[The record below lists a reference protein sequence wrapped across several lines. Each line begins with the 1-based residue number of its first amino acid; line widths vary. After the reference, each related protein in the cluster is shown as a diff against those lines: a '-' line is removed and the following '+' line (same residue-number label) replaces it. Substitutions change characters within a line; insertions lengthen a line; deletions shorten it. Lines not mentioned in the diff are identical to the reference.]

1 VCGPLS
7 AEVVAADALDV
18 ETLRLDALNL
28 VPPEEVRVLRE
39 QGVFNR
45 IWVDTLENLVTIVET
60 LARTV
65 FNAAVSDATS
75 RVKSKGNVFQRL
87 DDLAD
92 LFVDAG
98 YPDVRRLVSE
108 GVWLRLQESWAARP
122 VFTHNDGVIDDKSVS
137 KLQVA
142 RSSASAPESLSRCVA
157 GHDGRTGPLCHY
169 RRFHAT

>member
-65 FNAAVSDATS
+65 FNARVSDATS
-75 RVKSKGNVFQRL
+75 RVR
-87 DDLAD
+87 
-92 LFVDAG
+92 AG
-98 YPDVRRLVSE
+98 EIFS
-108 GVWLRLQESWAARP
+108 AA
-122 VFTHNDGVIDDKSVS
+122 
-137 KLQVA
+137 
-142 RSSASAPESLSRCVA
+142 
-157 GHDGRTGPLCHY
+157 
-169 RRFHAT
+169 

>member
-1 VCGPLS
+1 MCGPLS

-65 FNAAVSDATS
+65 FNARVSDATS
-75 RVKSKGNVFQRL
+75 RVR
-87 DDLAD
+87 
-92 LFVDAG
+92 AG
-98 YPDVRRLVSE
+98 EIFS
-108 GVWLRLQESWAARP
+108 AA
-122 VFTHNDGVIDDKSVS
+122 
-137 KLQVA
+137 
-142 RSSASAPESLSRCVA
+142 
-157 GHDGRTGPLCHY
+157 
-169 RRFHAT
+169 